1 MPVTSTDDRKM
12 NRGPALIEGTIQ
24 LGATESGRLIHCVT
38 LRGDGLKQEV
48 ETESD
53 VEWRPLLLC

>member
-1 MPVTSTDDRKM
+1 M

-24 LGATESGRLIHCVT
+24 LGATESGRLIDCVT

-53 VEWRPLLLC
+53 VEWSPLLLC